1 MLSST
6 PQHSKAGA
14 SGPDRSWTRLPAS
27 LSLVFLICDVGTVT
41 TEPVLRVILR
51 VHGDGPAPPYPRGPP
66 SSERQQ
72 QQQTIFQVSHVL
84 GVSLLL
90 RRQGPDPPPIWPAPS
105 PLPGLRGCCLPD
117 RPSWLSVLPCLFSHS
132 PSSPYTVPTRLSM
145 TPNGNCPRTH
155 TSPPWPPSPARAV
168 TVSLSHPG
176 PAASSKVP
184 GKSQE
189 ILAVQVTKYI
199 PLCTDAHTLALSPQ

>member
-1 MLSST
+1 MAQPLPIPVAHPPLSASSS
-6 PQHSKAGA
+6 SKRFFRSHTCWARLCS
-14 SGPDRSWTRLPAS
+14 SG
-27 LSLVFLICDVGTVT
+27 
-41 TEPVLRVILR
+41 
-51 VHGDGPAPPYPRGPP
+51 
-66 SSERQQ
+66 
-72 QQQTIFQVSHVL
+72 
-84 GVSLLL
+84 
-90 RRQGPDPPPIWPAPS
+90 RQGPDPPPIWPAPS

-145 TPNGNCPRTH
+145 TPNGNCPRTR
-155 TSPPWPPSPARAV
+155 TSPQWPPSPARAV